1 MFFLVGR
8 NAVLGELVTGE
19 SEWGPSSCSRGS
31 GMGQLVTDFK
41 LSTVDLYSYQFR
53 STGLDGPLPFLGEKP
68 RIVS

>member
-1 MFFLVGR
+1 
-8 NAVLGELVTGE
+8 
-19 SEWGPSSCSRGS
+19 
-31 GMGQLVTDFK
+31 MGQLVTDFK